1 MLRLSYFEDL
11 ANQLEETI
19 ASVRSNPSLAGEQ
32 FLPITTSLAA
42 LLDQIDMTHDLITR
56 LLSMQKVFGKGTGEG
71 IQSDFTPLV
80 ELAEEI
86 AARNGKQ
93 VRVSLQLKDGLARL
107 PNSLR
112 EPVQMMM
119 TQLVRNA
126 VLHGIE
132 PPSERLARRK
142 HPVGEIQ
149 ICAYRLTESGKKI
162 ILTVRD
168 DGRGLDYDLLRRRA
182 VQLGYGSMKT
192 IEGWTPQQLIDL
204 LFETGFTTMD
214 RPTTD
219 GGRGVGLDAVR
230 DLTAKMGG
238 LLNVL
243 SNQGQ
248 FCEFRLE
255 IPVA

>member
-11 ANQLEETI
+11 ANRLEEKI
-19 ASVRSNPSLAGEQ
+19 ATVRGGAALSGEQ
-32 FLPITTSLAA
+32 FLPITTGLAS
-42 LLDQIDMTHDLITR
+42 LLDQIGMTHDLITR
-56 LLSMQKVFGKGTGEG
+56 LLSMQKVFGKESGESG
-71 IQSDFTPLV
+71 QTDFAPLV

-86 AARNGKQ
+86 AQRNGKQ
-93 VRVSLQLKDGLARL
+93 LRVDLQIKDGLARL
-107 PNSLR
+107 PSPLR
-112 EPVQMMM
+112 EPIQMMM

-132 PPSERLARRK
+132 SPTERLAERK

-149 ICAYRLTESGKKI
+149 IYAYRLNENERKI
-162 ILTVRD
+162 ILAVRD
-168 DGRGLDYDLLRRRA
+168 DGRGINYQLLRRRA
-182 VQLGYGSMKT
+182 VQLGYANVNS
-192 IEGWTPQQLIDL
+192 IEAWTQQQLNNL

-238 LLNVL
+238 LVNV
-243 SNQGQ
+243 SSKQGQ

>member
-1 MLRLSYFEDL
+1 
-11 ANQLEETI
+11 
-19 ASVRSNPSLAGEQ
+19 
-32 FLPITTSLAA
+32 
-42 LLDQIDMTHDLITR
+42 
-56 LLSMQKVFGKGTGEG
+56 
-71 IQSDFTPLV
+71 
-80 ELAEEI
+80 
-86 AARNGKQ
+86 
-93 VRVSLQLKDGLARL
+93 
-107 PNSLR
+107 
-112 EPVQMMM
+112 
-119 TQLVRNA
+119 
-126 VLHGIE
+126 
-132 PPSERLARRK
+132 
-142 HPVGEIQ
+142 
-149 ICAYRLTESGKKI
+149 
-162 ILTVRD
+162 VRD

>member
-19 ASVRSNPSLAGEQ
+19 ASVRNNASLAGEQ
-32 FLPITTSLAA
+32 FLPITTSLAV
-42 LLDQIDMTHDLITR
+42 LRDQIDMTHDLIGR
-56 LLSMQKVFGKGTGEG
+56 LLSMQKVFGKESRGD
-71 IQSDFTPLV
+71 SNNDFTPLV
-80 ELAEEI
+80 ELAQEI
-86 AARNGKQ
+86 AERNGKQ
-93 VRVSLQLKDGLARL
+93 VRVNLQITDGLARL
-107 PNSLR
+107 PNPLR
-112 EPVQMMM
+112 EPIQMMM

-132 PPSERLARRK
+132 PPSERLAQRK

-149 ICAYRLTESGKKI
+149 ISADRMTVNQKKI

-182 VQLGYGSMKT
+182 VQLGYGNRET
-192 IEGWTPQQLIDL
+192 IQAWTPQRLIDL

-238 LLNVL
+238 FLNVL

-255 IPVA
+255 IPIA

>member
-1 MLRLSYFEDL
+1 
-11 ANQLEETI
+11 
-19 ASVRSNPSLAGEQ
+19 
-32 FLPITTSLAA
+32 
-42 LLDQIDMTHDLITR
+42 MTHDLITR
-56 LLSMQKVFGKGTGEG
+56 LLSMQKVFGKGAGEG
-71 IQSDFTPLV
+71 GLTDFAPLV

-86 AARNGKQ
+86 AQRNGKQ
-93 VRVSLQLKDGLARL
+93 VRVDVQMKDGLARL
-107 PNSLR
+107 PNPLR
-112 EPVQMMM
+112 EPIQMMM

-132 PPSERLARRK
+132 SPSERLTERK

-149 ICAYRLTESGKKI
+149 IHAYRLNESERKI
-162 ILTVRD
+162 ILAVRD
-168 DGRGLDYDLLRRRA
+168 DGRGINYQLLRRRA
-182 VQLGYGSMKT
+182 VQLGYASVNS
-192 IEGWTPQQLIDL
+192 IEAWTQQQLNNL

-230 DLTAKMGG
+230 DLIAKMGG
-238 LLNVL
+238 VL
-243 SNQGQ
+243 SVSSNQGQ